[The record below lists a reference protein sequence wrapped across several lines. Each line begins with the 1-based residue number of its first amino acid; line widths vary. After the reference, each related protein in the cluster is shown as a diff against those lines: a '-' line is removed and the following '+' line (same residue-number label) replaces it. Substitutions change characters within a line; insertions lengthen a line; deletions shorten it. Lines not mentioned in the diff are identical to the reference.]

1 MSPGPSE
8 TMLGNSAVDLT
19 VDIRALTPDELR
31 AATALLAHGMR
42 DNPLHVRV
50 FGTDPERRGRRLI
63 RFLDPLV
70 AYVHAHGAVLGAYVK
85 GELVGVL
92 GMMEPGGCRPA
103 LMDALRLASMILAS
117 NPPDGAL
124 RILRWLATWARN
136 DPAWPHW
143 HIGPMT
149 VDPATARHRT
159 AFDDPLL
166 PADGRARGHGLSGDR
181 YKNKRGL
188 LRNAWLCRHQART
201 RPWRAE
207 LVHEASAVAPE
218 DRSVRCGP
226 HQRNPTMTCCQ
237 PSAGSWLGDPEN
249 TW

>member
-85 GELVGVL
+85 GELIGVL

-103 LMDALRLASMILAS
+103 LMDALRLASMIVAS

-149 VDPATARHRT
+149 VDPAYRRRGIGRHLMTHCCRQMDALAATAYLETDTKTNVAFYETLGFAVIKHERVLGVPNWFMSRPPSHRKT
-159 AFDDPLL
+159 APSD
-166 PADGRARGHGLSGDR
+166 
-181 YKNKRGL
+181 
-188 LRNAWLCRHQART
+188 
-201 RPWRAE
+201 
-207 LVHEASAVAPE
+207 AV
-218 DRSVRCGP
+218 
-226 HQRNPTMTCCQ
+226 PTSEI
-237 PSAGSWLGDPEN
+237 PR
-249 TW
+249 